1 MKKQLWSVAR
11 MFLPGVGFALACS
24 GAYLVAVQT
33 EHQFNW
39 WVLPAYLMIVVG
51 FLAVLIG
58 FFWTI
63 CHSMKSKIYQRGG
76 RDQHIQVYTIER
88 PSCFPPSYE
97 ESQGSQVYPNAAE
110 FVVVVDGVDVVMSLA
125 PPLYSQDSSEAPD
138 CTWSWEQPPRYSQV
152 ECIQQGEV
160 DADEQLEALSGH

>member
-1 MKKQLWSVAR
+1 MLKENENELVIFQFKSLNYCCKPNR
-11 MFLPGVGFALACS
+11 KNACI
-24 GAYLVAVQT
+24 L
-33 EHQFNW
+33 FW
-39 WVLPAYLMIVVG
+39 LLG
-51 FLAVLIG
+51 FLYNLNKTNAP
-58 FFWTI
+58 I
-63 CHSMKSKIYQRGG
+63 CLSLC
-76 RDQHIQVYTIER
+76 R